1 LQLELAYLQAMK
13 DPENVQPSF
22 RPEIN
27 QSQGVVMGREY
38 QTFDK
43 FLKEMDYWRLRK
55 EKKIRDKQ
63 NEII

>member
-1 LQLELAYLQAMK
+1 MK
-13 DPENVQPSF
+13 DPENVQPPF
-22 RPEIN
+22 RPEIT